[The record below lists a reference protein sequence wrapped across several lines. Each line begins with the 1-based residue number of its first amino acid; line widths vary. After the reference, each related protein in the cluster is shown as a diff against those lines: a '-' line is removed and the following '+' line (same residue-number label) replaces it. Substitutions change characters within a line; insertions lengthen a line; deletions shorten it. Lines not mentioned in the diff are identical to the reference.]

1 MKYIFDANVLI
12 RSSRIDFEKDKD
24 ELNDFLNWI
33 FSLIKSGVIMI
44 PERVYDEILDGDDL
58 LAEWC
63 KKDVKKYK
71 TDDSV
76 AAPCLPKVLEAYEAE
91 DAKTIEKIQND
102 AFIIAHALA
111 CGGTVV
117 TYEKESKATSAINK
131 KIPNICEKLGI
142 PCITLPTFIWRLK
155 RANS

>member
-1 MKYIFDANVLI
+1 MKYIFDSNTLI
-12 RSSRIDFEKDKD
+12 RSSRIDFEKN
-24 ELNDFLNWI
+24 EFSNFLDWI
-33 FSLIKSGVIMI
+33 VNLIKSNLVII
-44 PERVYDEILDGDDL
+44 PESVYQEISRGDDL

-63 KKDVKKYK
+63 KENIKKYRI
-71 TDDSV
+71 DDSF
-76 AAPCLPKVLEAYEAE
+76 AAPYLQKVLGAYEAK

-117 TYEKESKATSAINK
+117 TYEKESRATSASNK

-142 PCITLPTFIWRLK
+142 SCITLPAFMWRFL
-155 RANS
+155 RQQNQ